1 MLIRREA
8 PWGTESR
15 IPGERGVSALAALNA
30 ARLCGKAYKFGNLL
44 L

>member
-8 PWGTESR
+8 PWGTEAR
-15 IPGERGVSALAALNA
+15 IPDERGVSALAALNA
-30 ARLCGKAYKFGNLL
+30 ARLCGKLYEFGDLL

>member
-8 PWGTESR
+8 PLGTESR

-30 ARLCGKAYKFGNLL
+30 ARLGGKAYKFGNLL